1 MEEYLIM
8 YYERTNKI
16 EKRFK
21 RAIELLRTGNMT
33 LDSLAKE
40 LDVSRPTVLRIVG
53 ELRRRGY
60 KVRSVHETSRWQ
72 YELITVIDR
81 ATLKPISNT

>member
-1 MEEYLIM
+1 M

-21 RAIELLRTGNMT
+21 RAIELLMTGKMT
-33 LDSLAKE
+33 LDTLAEE
-40 LDVSRPTVLRIVG
+40 LAVSRPTALRITG

-60 KVRSVHETSRWQ
+60 MVRSVHETSGWR
-72 YELITVIDR
+72 YEIVILLDPV
-81 ATLKPISNT
+81 TLKPIANS